1 MIRSL
6 CEVSENT
13 TASIWRANN
22 EPPFKLFQQLNVFAI
37 ITIFTMRNSEFM
49 MEKKIKG
56 CHNKTKSNHNS
67 LQALY
72 RSVQAKHQTNKSSFW
87 QFSVSPHRKAAIRFS
102 FSPVMLT
109 TVAERTR
116 IIASNCSMW
125 RTVQPTHVSRV

>member
-6 CEVSENT
+6 CEVSENMS
-13 TASIWRANN
+13 ASIWRIMNHPLN
-22 EPPFKLFQQLNVFAI
+22 CFSKLNVFTI
-37 ITIFTMRNSEFM
+37 ITIFTIRNSEFM

-72 RSVQAKHQTNKSSFW
+72 RTVQAKHQTNKSSFW
-87 QFSVSPHRKAAIRFS
+87 HFSLSAHRKAAMRF
-102 FSPVMLT
+102 FCLSPVMLT
-109 TVAERTR
+109 TVAECTR

-125 RTVQPTHVSRV
+125 RTVQPTCVSRV